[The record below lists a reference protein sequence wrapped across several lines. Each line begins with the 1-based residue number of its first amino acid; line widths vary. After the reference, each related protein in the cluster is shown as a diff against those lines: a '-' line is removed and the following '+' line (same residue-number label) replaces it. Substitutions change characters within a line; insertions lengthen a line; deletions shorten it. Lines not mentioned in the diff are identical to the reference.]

1 MTQHKSAQTDAV
13 YSLEI
18 SSPTSEFQF
27 CFVENLFRLAQSKK
41 EKERIYIFPMEFTE
55 WFTFIFIPWKFASAN
70 FDFFV
75 A

>member
-41 EKERIYIFPMEFTE
+41 ENFYFSRLFLYRENLQVLISIFLWRKIYT
-55 WFTFIFIPWKFASAN
+55 
-70 FDFFV
+70 D
-75 A
+75 